1 MISGI
6 FNHNFIRF
14 QVLTRIQGGKMY
26 QDPLGTVSETLECL
40 SGYLCHACRYRVFDM
55 TVLMMDAMPLIG
67 ERKKCVC
74 EYYLIKT

>member
-1 MISGI
+1 M
-6 FNHNFIRF
+6 
-14 QVLTRIQGGKMY
+14 
-26 QDPLGTVSETLECL
+26 
-40 SGYLCHACRYRVFDM
+40 LCMFPVFDM